1 MWGTLVHEEL
11 NRCKENLPRVEQIFW
26 GEPQVLW
33 DSFSK
38 ECVNTDT
45 WTSDFTK
52 MVHGYYTFGYTVR
65 KEVIRDPSI
74 WKKKYEEE
82 ALTRFIIPLDNA
94 YEELFGYKFSD
105 KVTYKNMKANMWMVN
120 HIYTSLTEPL
130 FYKSWCEA
138 DWPDE

>member
-1 MWGTLVHEEL
+1 MLVHEEL
-11 NRCKENLPRVEQIFW
+11 NRCKENLPKVEQIFW

-33 DSFSK
+33 GNFSK

-52 MVHGYYTFGYTVR
+52 IVHGYYTFGHTVR
-65 KEVIRDPSI
+65 KDVKRDPSI

-82 ALTRFIIPLDNA
+82 ALSCFIIPLDDA

-105 KVTYKNMKANMWMVN
+105 KVTYKNMKENAWMVN
-120 HIYTSLTEPL
+120 HIYESLTEPL
-130 FYKSWCEA
+130 FYKSWDEA